1 MDKREADRGIL
12 DDLSRWEVGEG
23 IAIRTTTRIVEG
35 DLKPS
40 SVTEIFEQ
48 ELVLLSTDASEE
60 EEGTVEF
67 GFNLKNFL
75 ARVSKE
81 FEGVLLV
88 ETSAVGRFSSPSPLC
103 AEGFI
108 GVETGMGTG
117 EERLV
122 VLVKLGGEPLA
133 EQGTDA
139 RGSA

>member
-1 MDKREADRGIL
+1 MDKREADRGVL
-12 DDLSRWEVGEG
+12 DDLSRWEVGVG

-48 ELVLLSTDASEE
+48 ELVLLSTDIDASEDSE
-60 EEGTVEF
+60 EEGTVEL

-81 FEGVLLV
+81 GVLLLV
-88 ETSAVGRFSSPSPLC
+88 ETSAVGRFSSSSPLC

-117 EERLV
+117 EV